1 MAISINHKFWLW
13 RFQLKAINAQRDQ
26 SLSLRE
32 SDSLQLEQF
41 LMNRSRTVPIHQVND
56 QHRDKDSNHQ
66 QV

>member
-13 RFQLKAINAQRDQ
+13 RFQLKAVYAQRDQ

-32 SDSLQLEQF
+32 SESLQFEQ
-41 LMNRSRTVPIHQVND
+41 LSMIRSRTEPSHQVND